1 MSYEEMKAELAQ
13 LLFLKLKDRLSS
25 DSEPVSWGFIYDTL
39 GAFLRLAPDYYAA
52 ALRAGNTAEGKTVSE
67 ISERQAEKAE

>member
-39 GAFLRLAPDYYAA
+39 GAFLRLAPDYSW
-52 ALRAGNTAEGKTVSE
+52 RS
-67 ISERQAEKAE
+67 